1 MNFSKSGPGP
11 ARGRVT
17 PWLGFKQS
25 SALRRAP
32 QQRVRERPLN
42 AHGAGYSIHHEA
54 QRRTLSSFSGG
65 NLATGEDSGA
75 GCACPRRSDFEGA
88 DPTAGGHAVAPH
100 ASDGEGQ
107 PAVRASTVE
116 HLQVAWADAVVKDA
130 AWFVPDKEL
139 RMSLRAPAQV
149 TFGVARTGAWT
160 YSLLVAPHGRVAAP
174 STNVGCAR
182 AATMPVSRPI
192 TRAPRT
198 ALIVRPVEQER
209 IAQGS
214 NPDAPTGGNRA
225 VRVGSLLARL
235 FHQAPP

>member
-1 MNFSKSGPGP
+1 
-11 ARGRVT
+11 
-17 PWLGFKQS
+17 
-25 SALRRAP
+25 
-32 QQRVRERPLN
+32 
-42 AHGAGYSIHHEA
+42 
-54 QRRTLSSFSGG
+54 
-65 NLATGEDSGA
+65 
-75 GCACPRRSDFEGA
+75 
-88 DPTAGGHAVAPH
+88 
-100 ASDGEGQ
+100 
-107 PAVRASTVE
+107 
-116 HLQVAWADAVVKDA
+116 
-130 AWFVPDKEL
+130 
-139 RMSLRAPAQV
+139 MSLRAPAQV

-225 VRVGSLLARL
+225 VRVGALVARL
-235 FHQAPP
+235 FHQTPP